1 MIGDRIET
9 NISGGLDI
17 PLPRMVPVKV
27 TFDNQKLD
35 DIPARVAEQFQNA
48 AIRDKIKAGQT
59 IAVGCGSRGVANIA
73 ETAKAVLS
81 EIKALGGEPFIF
93 PAMGSHGSATAE
105 GQRAVLEGYGIKE
118 DFVGCPIRA
127 TMDTHELGRLP
138 DGTPIYID
146 QYAHEADGIVLINR
160 IKPHTN
166 FRADLESG
174 IVKMMAIGMGKIKGA
189 TTLHTHGMDSF
200 GTLLPLVAKFIMERK
215 NFLFGVGLVENA
227 YDETALLDV
236 LPAETLFDREAVLQA
251 KAKELMGRLCF
262 DEIDV
267 LIIDEMG
274 KNISGAGFDPNV
286 TGRNNRFVEW
296 DGPLIKKIVV
306 LDLTKET
313 KGNATGLGLAD
324 VITMK
329 LYKQVD
335 IESTYA
341 NVITSA
347 YLDGAVIPLIMN
359 TEEDA
364 IKVAVKTVVRVK
376 PPDCRIVRI
385 KNTLELSEILV
396 SEPMLEEVQGNP
408 GMEVAGAPVPMGF
421 DTEGNVAAA

>member
-27 TFDNQKLD
+27 TFDNRKLA
-35 DIPARVAEQFQNA
+35 DIPTRVAEQVQNA
-48 AIRDKIKAGQT
+48 GIRDKIKAGQT

-73 ETAKAVLS
+73 ETAKAVIS
-81 EIKALGGEPFIF
+81 EIKALGGEAFIF

-105 GQRAVLEGYGIKE
+105 GQRAVLEGYGISE

-127 TMDTHELGRLP
+127 TMDTHEMGSLP

-146 QYAHEADGIVLINR
+146 RYAHEADGIVLINR

-200 GTLLPLVAKFIMERK
+200 GTLLPVVAKFIMERE

-227 YDETALLDV
+227 YDETALLEV

-251 KAKELMGRLCF
+251 KAKESIGRLFF

-296 DGPLIKKIVV
+296 DGPLVKKIVV
-306 LDLTKET
+306 LDLTRET

-329 LYKQVD
+329 LYQQVD
-335 IESTYA
+335 IASTYA

-385 KNTLELSEILV
+385 KNTLALAEIMV
-396 SEPMLEEVQGNP
+396 SEPMLGEVQDNP
-408 GMEVAGAPVPMGF
+408 SMEVAGASVPLGF